1 MNKEDRNQYV
11 LPFPNWLARF
21 VKNLHLTPQGLLQKP
36 GKNDRLIWDGSFQ
49 PTWDSKCINMMIDKK
64 NEPELVYGHAFDRY
78 LVEVWNQ
85 RITYPNKELYA
96 FDDDVKGAFRHSK
109 YYPDIASAFSF
120 IIDNILYVALGAT
133 FGSGTSPSN
142 FEPLQEQEYI

>member
-11 LPFPNWLARF
+11 LPFPNWIVRS

-36 GKNDRLIWDGSFQ
+36 GKNDRLIWDGFLQ

-64 NEPELVYGHAFDRY
+64 NEPALVYGHTFDRY

-85 RITYPNKELYA
+85 RIT
-96 FDDDVKGAFRHSK
+96 
-109 YYPDIASAFSF
+109 
-120 IIDNILYVALGAT
+120 
-133 FGSGTSPSN
+133 
-142 FEPLQEQEYI
+142 